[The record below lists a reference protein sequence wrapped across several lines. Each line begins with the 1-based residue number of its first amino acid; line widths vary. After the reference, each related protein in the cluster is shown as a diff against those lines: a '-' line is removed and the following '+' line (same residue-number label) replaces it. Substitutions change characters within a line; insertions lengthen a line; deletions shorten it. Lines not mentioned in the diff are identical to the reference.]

1 MSHRRRK
8 SNVRGGAL
16 LGISDS
22 VAAADSAAAS
32 QFDVCVNS
40 SVVIASK
47 SVSHNVCLQSAF
59 IVVSSS
65 ATLRRGLNVCTES
78 TASMCPS
85 DVVDGF
91 SDPPAT
97 DDILPRYLNA
107 SRSSSTRPAEL
118 TPADLQQSL
127 AKPAPASYQS
137 LASYQLK
144 YPSLWKSELCV
155 KTTLKQHETIKLITI
170 YTKQTTLAGS

>member
-8 SNVRGGAL
+8 SKVRGGAL

-22 VAAADSAAAS
+22 VAAAESAAAS

-40 SVVIASK
+40 SVVIADAVASK

-59 IVVSSS
+59 IVESS
-65 ATLRRGLNVCTES
+65 ATLGRGLNVCTES

-91 SDPPAT
+91 SEPPAT
-97 DDILPRYLNA
+97 DDILSRSLNA
-107 SRSSSTRPAEL
+107 SQSSSTHTAEL
-118 TPADLQQSL
+118 TPADLQLSL

-144 YPSLWKSELCV
+144 CPSLWKSELCV

-170 YTKQTTLAGS
+170 YTK